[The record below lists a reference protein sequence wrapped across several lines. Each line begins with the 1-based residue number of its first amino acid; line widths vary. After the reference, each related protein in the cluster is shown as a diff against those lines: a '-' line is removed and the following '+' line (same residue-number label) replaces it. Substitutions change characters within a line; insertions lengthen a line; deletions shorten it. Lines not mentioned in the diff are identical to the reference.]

1 MFQERKQEWEWDP
14 GKRKP
19 VYLDVLAY
27 PAPVEHTQRLHQLIQ
42 ADYSPLIPRAS
53 MNEYIRKLES
63 SGERVPLERKE
74 FPANHYW
81 IIIKKWNRW
90 RRLRVIPRIERY
102 VNRHCEFWESEW
114 NLRGGRVSPYTREWI
129 QYENLVDAHQLIYGC
144 EPEEGQ
150 RRKWEKQFPA
160 VSIMQRIERGEAAR
174 AADIEALERFASPW
188 CKKHATPIRK
198 NLHTG
203 LIKLD
208 MRTELCNCRIPE
220 LRDGVAVLYAAVLAQ
235 DIQARHQRAMAVVRR
250 WEKKHGQHV
259 SAYFRA
265 LGNVKYIHRLREI
278 MPLRRV
284 GDPTLEQKKRIKDAK
299 WASAKRVRFR
309 RASEKGCARQ
319 QEV

>member
-1 MFQERKQEWEWDP
+1 MARTAKRALKRHVEAWLSELDACFKKRKQEWEWDP

-129 QYENLVDAHQLIYGC
+129 QYRESGRCSPVDLRLRARGRTAQ
-144 EPEEGQ
+144 
-150 RRKWEKQFPA
+150 K
-160 VSIMQRIERGEAAR
+160 MGEAISCR
-174 AADIEALERFASPW
+174 VYHAA
-188 CKKHATPIRK
+188 
-198 NLHTG
+198 
-203 LIKLD
+203 
-208 MRTELCNCRIPE
+208 
-220 LRDGVAVLYAAVLAQ
+220 Y
-235 DIQARHQRAMAVVRR
+235 
-250 WEKKHGQHV
+250 
-259 SAYFRA
+259 
-265 LGNVKYIHRLREI
+265 
-278 MPLRRV
+278 
-284 GDPTLEQKKRIKDAK
+284 
-299 WASAKRVRFR
+299 
-309 RASEKGCARQ
+309 
-319 QEV
+319 